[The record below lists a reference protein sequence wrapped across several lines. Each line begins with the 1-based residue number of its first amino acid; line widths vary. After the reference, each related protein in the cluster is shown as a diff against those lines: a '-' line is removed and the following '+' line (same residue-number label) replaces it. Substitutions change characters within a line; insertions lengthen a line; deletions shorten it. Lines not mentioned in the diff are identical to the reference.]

1 MQLDNDSDF
10 TASLLT
16 LIQVVVLFILDL
28 VSLHSPLAVVYVLHV
43 TALNFPA

>member
-10 TASLLT
+10 TASLTT

-28 VSLHSPLAVVYVLHV
+28 VSLHSPFAIVYVSRHC
-43 TALNFPA
+43 A